1 MKQYRYFGGFLK
13 AQEKWLNKM
22 AKQGY
27 RLVRV
32 GKLLYE
38 FEPCERGAYQYAVD
52 FVANRSRKRSQDYKA
67 FLEGCGYTVFYKNA
81 NLNYAIGK
89 IRLRPWASGSGKIA
103 TDQTTFNREILL
115 VEKENDG
122 RPFVLHTSVADR
134 IQMLKIWRNIWLT
147 YFATF
152 ALMSALFVVRAPI
165 ASLILGFCGVVM
177 LIPAVGYAVQ
187 IGHWKR
193 QMEISESSDHE
204 TSERWK

>member
-38 FEPCERGAYQYAVD
+38 FEPCESGAYQYAVD

-134 IQMLKIWRNIWLT
+134 IQMLKIWHNIWLT
-147 YFATF
+147 YFAAF

-165 ASLILGFCGVVM
+165 ASLILGFCGVVT

-187 IGHWKR
+187 IGHWKK
-193 QMEISESSDHE
+193 QMEISESSDHGA
-204 TSERWK
+204 SDRSK